1 MTWYLIGAIF
11 LAGIW
16 GIIAQ
21 RNLIKKIVGL
31 SIANSAIIMFFIY
44 FGSLSGTGAPIVG
57 DEGLEMRPVDPV
69 PQALMLTAIVVGI
82 CIVALGLVL
91 VYRLYRRYGTL
102 DMAEIE
108 RQVWK
113 RDE

>member
-11 LAGIW
+11 LVGIW

-21 RNLIKKIVGL
+21 RNLIKKILGL

-57 DEGLEMRPVDPV
+57 DEGLAVERAPAVDV
-69 PQALMLTAIVVGI
+69 EVRDDLDQLALDDVHRHLQ
-82 CIVALGLVL
+82 L
-91 VYRLYRRYGTL
+91 
-102 DMAEIE
+102 
-108 RQVWK
+108 
-113 RDE
+113 